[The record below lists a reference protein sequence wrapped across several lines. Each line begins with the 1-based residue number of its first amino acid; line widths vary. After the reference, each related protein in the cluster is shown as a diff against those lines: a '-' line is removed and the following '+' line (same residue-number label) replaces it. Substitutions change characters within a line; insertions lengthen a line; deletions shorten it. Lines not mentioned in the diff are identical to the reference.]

1 MVCLRGGELDESGRL
16 ANGSK
21 PVCFVL
27 EKQTRLA
34 ETLFLQV
41 KYVIEKT
48 DMYASCFFKPTYG
61 DLTLGLGGS

>member
-1 MVCLRGGELDESGRL
+1 MSRTGWLTGQNQYV
-16 ANGSK
+16 
-21 PVCFVL
+21 FVL

-41 KYVIEKT
+41 KNVIETT
-48 DMYASCFFKPTYG
+48 DMYVLCFFKSTYG